1 MSKESVLRLGRGRR
15 VSRREFVAITGG
27 GVGALTLGEACALE
41 SAGQGGADGR
51 ISARPIAGTKTT
63 ASGERALGLDG
74 TRDAILRLP
83 SKVSDAPMPLLVLLH
98 GAGGGGER
106 ILRRLGPAAD
116 ESGVALLAPD
126 SRGQTWDAIRDRFGP
141 DVAFLNR
148 ALEQVFKMVSIDP
161 KHLAVGGFSDGATY
175 ALSLGLIN
183 GDLFRRIIAFSPGFV
198 VERIPVGRPRCFV
211 SHGTADE
218 ILPIE
223 RCSRRI
229 VPVLEDRGY
238 DVTYREF
245 EGGHEVPPPI
255 VAEAMRWLAA
265 K

>member
-1 MSKESVLRLGRGRR
+1 MHPLRRFEPRMKIN
-15 VSRREFVAITGG
+15 RREFAVVAGS
-27 GVGALTLGEACALE
+27 GVAALTLGEACALE
-41 SAGQGGADGR
+41 SGGEGGADGR

-74 TRDAILRLP
+74 TRDATLRLP
-83 SKVSDAPMPLLVLLH
+83 AKVSEAPMPLLVLLH

-106 ILRRLGPAAD
+106 ILRRIGPAAD
-116 ESGVALLAPD
+116 DAGVALLAPD

-141 DVAFLNR
+141 DVAFVNR
-148 ALEQVFKMVSIDP
+148 VLEQVFKMVSLDP
-161 KHLAVGGFSDGATY
+161 KRLAVGGFSDGATY

-183 GDLFRRIIAFSPGFV
+183 GDLFRRIVAFSPGFL
-198 VERIPVGRPRCFV
+198 VERIPVGRPRRFV

-238 DVTYREF
+238 DVTCREF

-255 VAEAMRWLAA
+255 VAEAMKWLTA

>member
-1 MSKESVLRLGRGRR
+1 MNPVTRFERGTKINRR
-15 VSRREFVAITGG
+15 DF
-27 GVGALTLGEACALE
+27 GVIVGCGVTTLTLGEACALE
-41 SAGQGGADGR
+41 SAGPNGADGR
-51 ISARPIAGTKTT
+51 IAARPTADTKTT
-63 ASGERALGLDG
+63 ALGERALGLG
-74 TRDAILRLP
+74 GERDATLRLP
-83 SKVSDAPMPLLVLLH
+83 SKVSDAPIPLLVLLH

-116 ESGVALLAPD
+116 DAGVALLAPD

-141 DVAFLNR
+141 DVAFVNR
-148 ALEQVFKMVSIDP
+148 ALEQVFKVVSIDP
-161 KHLAVGGFSDGATY
+161 MRLAVGGFSDGATY

-183 GDLFRRIIAFSPGFV
+183 GDLFRRIVAFSPGFV
-198 VERIPVGRPRCFV
+198 VERMPVGRPRCFV
-211 SHGTADE
+211 SHGTADQ
-218 ILPIE
+218 ILPID

-255 VAEAMRWLAA
+255 VVEAMKWLAA